1 VFSCFPR
8 GIPRREIRWTEELV
22 FSTGASTLP
31 TYAKCAQQT
40 AFFTL
45 SSSFTSVGHK
55 YSQGIF
61 HSGDSIDNKARSQNI
76 RGLFLKVSR
85 VVINCA
91 QHSHV
96 TRTGGSE
103 PNQRVQFP
111 YILSLSFVE
120 ACAPTTLF
128 RETHRRGYGLFRLTY
143 DDLPFIETVLRT
155 PLLMMS
161 HNLPLCHDET

>member
-1 VFSCFPR
+1 M
-8 GIPRREIRWTEELV
+8 RR
-22 FSTGASTLP
+22 STRCVRVCRAHECDCGKGSED
-31 TYAKCAQQT
+31 AQQT
-40 AFFTL
+40 AFLTL
-45 SSSFTSVGHK
+45 SSSFTSVGHE

-61 HSGDSIDNKARSQNI
+61 HLGDSIDNKARSQNI

-91 QHSHV
+91 QHSQV

-120 ACAPTTLF
+120 ACTPTTLF
-128 RETHRRGYGLFRLTY
+128 HDTDDVFRVRARYTGKALVVG
-143 DDLPFIETVLRT
+143 PVRA
-155 PLLMMS
+155 
-161 HNLPLCHDET
+161 